1 MIFSFSEVF
10 VANNSSWLGERREG
24 GGWGGGGGGGRAVLV
39 KLSIY
44 LYFKSSSYVAMLARY
59 SILYYIGILD

>member
-24 GGWGGGGGGGRAVLV
+24 GGWVGGGGAGGGGL
-39 KLSIY
+39 
-44 LYFKSSSYVAMLARY
+44 F
-59 SILYYIGILD
+59 